1 MRAAADRLAVGAG
14 SEFDAGGR
22 VVFASAIGA
31 AAGVTGMSV
40 YALSIL
46 IGPLT
51 EAFGWSRE
59 QLGAAKTVATAGFML
74 TAPFVGIVAD
84 RIGARPLAMGSLAA
98 LAAAMFWMTQIG
110 PSVASFYLSFFAL
123 AVVGGATT
131 PLVWTRAVA
140 TWFRD
145 KRGLAMALT
154 LSGPGFIG
162 VVTPTLLDGLIQR
175 FDWRAAYVTMGC
187 FAALALIPVGLWFR
201 ENRAAAPAARAREPV
216 AVVSAA
222 AASVGTV
229 TAATP
234 GAPGTSGYSVREA
247 LRTRWFWQIALA
259 FVLIGGVVSA
269 LMVHLVPLMMDAGL
283 GRTLA
288 VRIAGVL
295 GLSVIFGRLLTG
307 WLVDRFHPP
316 YVAAAFLIMPVF
328 GCLLLTGDTVTPL
341 VVVCAIAFIGL
352 AAGSEVDLV
361 PYLTARYFGLRA
373 YGRIYSWMFIAFY
386 AGVAV
391 GPLLLGR
398 IYDRDGHY
406 DTGLLLAIPVLAAGV
421 VLVAT
426 LGQSSSQASR

>member
-1 MRAAADRLAVGAG
+1 VSATADRLTVGAS
-14 SEFDAGGR
+14 SEFDAGGK
-22 VVFASAIGA
+22 VVFASAVGA

-74 TAPFVGIVAD
+74 TAPFVGILAD

-140 TWFRD
+140 TWFRA

-154 LSGPGFIG
+154 LSGPGVIG
-162 VVTPTLLDGLIQR
+162 VVTPTLLDTLIER

-187 FAALALIPVGLWFR
+187 FAALALIPVAFWFR
-201 ENRAAAPAARAREPV
+201 ENRPATATATTGATTTAAGAAP
-216 AVVSAA
+216 
-222 AASVGTV
+222 T
-229 TAATP
+229 
-234 GAPGTSGYSVREA
+234 TSGYTVREA

-259 FVLIGGVVSA
+259 FVLIGAVVSA

-316 YVAAAFLIMPVF
+316 YVAAAFLVMPVF
-328 GCLLLTGDTVTPL
+328 GCLLLAGETVTPL
-341 VVVCAIAFIGL
+341 VVILAIACIGL

-373 YGRIYSWMFIAFY
+373 YGKIYSWMFIAFY

-398 IYDRDGHY
+398 VYDRDGHY
-406 DTGLLLAIPVLAAGV
+406 DTGLLLAIPVLLAGV
-421 VLVAT
+421 ALVAT
-426 LGQSSSQASR
+426 LGKSSK

>member
-1 MRAAADRLAVGAG
+1 
-14 SEFDAGGR
+14 
-22 VVFASAIGA
+22 
-31 AAGVTGMSV
+31 
-40 YALSIL
+40 
-46 IGPLT
+46 
-51 EAFGWSRE
+51 
-59 QLGAAKTVATAGFML
+59 
-74 TAPFVGIVAD
+74 
-84 RIGARPLAMGSLAA
+84 
-98 LAAAMFWMTQIG
+98 
-110 PSVASFYLSFFAL
+110 
-123 AVVGGATT
+123 
-131 PLVWTRAVA
+131 
-140 TWFRD
+140 
-145 KRGLAMALT
+145 MALT
-154 LSGPGFIG
+154 LSGPGVIG
-162 VVTPTLLDGLIQR
+162 VVTPTLLDTLIER

-201 ENRAAAPAARAREPV
+201 ENRPATAA
-216 AVVSAA
+216 SAA
-222 AASVGTV
+222 IATGASA
-229 TAATP
+229 TAATTMAP
-234 GAPGTSGYSVREA
+234 ITVGAAPTTRATPTTNGYTVGEA

-259 FVLIGGVVSA
+259 FVLVGAVVSA

-328 GCLLLTGDTVTPL
+328 GCLLLTGETVTPL
-341 VVVCAIAFIGL
+341 IVICAIAFIGL

-421 VLVAT
+421 ALVAT
-426 LGQSSSQASR
+426 LGRASVQASR

>member
-1 MRAAADRLAVGAG
+1 LSAAPETVSAGAG
-14 SEFDAGGR
+14 GEFRAGGP
-22 VVFASAIGA
+22 VVFAAAIGA

-59 QLGAAKTVATAGFML
+59 QLGAAKTVATAGFVL
-74 TAPFVGIVAD
+74 TAPFVGWFAD
-84 RIGARPLAMGSLAA
+84 RIGARPLAMASLAM
-98 LAAAMFWMTQIG
+98 LAMAMLWMTQIG
-110 PSVASFYLSFFAL
+110 PTVTSFYVSFFLL

-140 TWFRD
+140 TWFRR

-154 LSGPGFIG
+154 LSGPGVVG
-162 VVTPTLLDGLIQR
+162 VVTPLLLDTLIAH
-175 FDWRAAYVTMGC
+175 FDWRAAYLTMSA
-187 FAALALIPVGLWFR
+187 FAALALVPIGLWFR
-201 ENRAAAPAARAREPV
+201 ENRAPGMSSAVASGAADTVP
-216 AVVSAA
+216 VSAA
-222 AASVGTV
+222 SREAVQMAHAPASGL
-229 TAATP
+229 
-234 GAPGTSGYSVREA
+234 SVPDA
-247 LRTRWFWQIALA
+247 LRTRWFWQIAAA
-259 FVLIGGVVSA
+259 FVLIGAVVSA

-283 GRTLA
+283 GRPVA

-295 GLSVIFGRLLTG
+295 GIAVIFGRLLTG

-328 GCLLLTGDTVTPL
+328 GCLLLAGEQVTPAT
-341 VVVCAIAFIGL
+341 VMVAVACIGL

-373 YGRIYSWMFIAFY
+373 YGKIYSWMFIAFY

-398 IYDRDGHY
+398 AFDRDGHY
-406 DTGLLLAIPVLAAGV
+406 DAGLLNSIPVLALGV

-426 LGQSSSQASR
+426 LGASRKFD

>member
-1 MRAAADRLAVGAG
+1 MSASADRLTVGAS
-14 SEFDAGGR
+14 SEFRAGGK
-22 VVFASAIGA
+22 VVFASAVGA

-51 EAFGWSRE
+51 ESFGWSRE
-59 QLGAAKTVATAGFML
+59 QLGAAKTVATAGFVL
-74 TAPFVGIVAD
+74 TAPFVGWFAD

-98 LAAAMFWMTQIG
+98 LALAMFWMTQIG
-110 PSVASFYLSFFAL
+110 PSVTSFYLSFFAL

-140 TWFRD
+140 TWFRE

-154 LSGPGFIG
+154 LSGPGVVG
-162 VVTPTLLDGLIQR
+162 VVTPLMLDTLIER

-187 FAALALIPVGLWFR
+187 FAALALIPVGFWFR
-201 ENRAAAPAARAREPV
+201 ENRAATPATT
-216 AVVSAA
+216 VSAA
-222 AASVGTV
+222 P
-229 TAATP
+229 TA
-234 GAPGTSGYSVREA
+234 SGYSVREA
-247 LRTRWFWQIALA
+247 LHTRWFWQIALA
-259 FVLIGGVVSA
+259 FVLIGAVVSA

-328 GCLLLTGDTVTPL
+328 GCLLLTGETVTPL
-341 VVVCAIAFIGL
+341 IVICAIAFIGL

-373 YGRIYSWMFIAFY
+373 YGKIYSWMFIAFY

-398 IYDRDGHY
+398 VYDRDGHY

-426 LGQSSSQASR
+426 LGQAAPYARGDRG